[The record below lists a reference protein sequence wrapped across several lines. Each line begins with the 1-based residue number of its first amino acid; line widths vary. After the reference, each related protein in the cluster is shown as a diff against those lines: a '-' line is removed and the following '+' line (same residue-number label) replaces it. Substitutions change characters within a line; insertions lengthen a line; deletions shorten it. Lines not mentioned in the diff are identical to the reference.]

1 MPRNATILLLAVLAL
16 IPDKVYCGSPY
27 SAGGLGLIMPDN
39 TGITRSIGGAGIA
52 VGEGVNMI
60 RDNPALL
67 GTFSSPSYSI
77 GSLYDRIQTDI
88 GGIENP
94 IHAKYNLSLLKFVLP
109 VWRGVVMSW
118 GLSPYSRTDVTLL
131 ITSKPDDI
139 FRDEMT
145 TSGGINVSTLGLAAS
160 FRKRVYFGAGL
171 NYYFGAIEENWK
183 RTFPDSIPGM
193 HGTTD
198 LLKKKYKGYSG
209 TIGIL
214 YKPLQQTYIG
224 IGYTSQAD
232 LDLNVILQPGNPLD
246 PEVPVYPDP
255 QSRKLPSCFRVGISS
270 YFSERLMATIDY
282 SAEQWESAAQTLK
295 EKTMYTDSWK
305 IGGGLRFIPSTGIN
319 DPFLMKLPLSVG
331 LRAGKLYYK
340 SFPMKNNVTEKAVT
354 FGVEIPVGGGLGRV
368 YNSFEFGIRGDK
380 GKNGWKE
387 TFFSYGLS
395 LVGVIK

>member
-1 MPRNATILLLAVLAL
+1 MPRSATILLLIVLAL
-16 IPDKVYCGSPY
+16 IPDKAYCGSPY
-27 SAGGLGLIMPDN
+27 SALGLGFLMPDN
-39 TGITRSIGGAGIA
+39 TGVTRSIGGAGVA

-60 RDNPALL
+60 RGNPALI

-88 GGIENP
+88 GGPENP
-94 IHAKYNLSLLKFVLP
+94 IHAKYNLSLLKFVLT
-109 VWRGVVMSW
+109 VWRGVIMSW
-118 GLSPYSRTDVTLL
+118 GLSPYSRTDVT
-131 ITSKPDDI
+131 IRVNPKPDDI

-145 TSGGINVSTLGLAAS
+145 TSGGINVSTFGLAAS
-160 FRKRVYFGAGL
+160 FRKRVFFGAGL
-171 NYYFGAIEENWK
+171 NYYFGAIEENWI
-183 RTFPDSIPGM
+183 RTYPDSVPGM

-209 TIGIL
+209 TVGIL
-214 YKPLQQTYIG
+214 YKPLQRTYVG

-232 LDLNVILQPGNPLD
+232 LDLNVVLQPGNSLD
-246 PEVPVYPDP
+246 PEVPVYS
-255 QSRKLPSCFRVGISS
+255 QSRKLPGSLRVGMSS
-270 YFSERLMATIDY
+270 YFSERLMAAIDY
-282 SAEQWESAAQTLK
+282 SVEQWESAAQTDK
-295 EKTMYTDSWK
+295 EKTMYTDSWR

-340 SFPMKNNVTEKAVT
+340 SYPMKNTVTEKAVT
-354 FGVEIPVGGGLGRV
+354 FGVEIPVGGGLGRA